1 MISRRSKEGGDE
13 SMWGRI
19 RRRRRSTTRR
29 SATIGQAL
37 GALGNV
43 RGRFAESTKPPP
55 RAYANAVGLR
65 IGALLLFIMTL
76 LLFRLLRRRARETDL
91 ATPEPEEG
99 VEAARPEEEIVSPAP
114 PSAEEVSLMEQPPP
128 GEERPERRGVTPT
141 SPPSPRE
148 APPPGEE
155 RPGRR

>member
-1 MISRRSKEGGDE
+1 
-13 SMWGRI
+13 MWGRI

-29 SATIGQAL
+29 SEAMKLAL

-43 RGRFAESTKPPP
+43 RGRSAKTTKLQP
-55 RAYANAVGLR
+55 RAYANAVGLG
-65 IGALLLFIMTL
+65 IGALLLLIMIA
-76 LLFRLLRRRARETDL
+76 LLFWLLRGRARETDL
-91 ATPEPEEG
+91 ATPEPEES

-114 PSAEEVSLMEQPPP
+114 PSAEEVSPMEQPPP
-128 GEERPERRGVTPT
+128 GEERPERRGETPT

-155 RPGRR
+155 RPGQR